1 MLKIEADD
9 SSVNSPW
16 LISKYISSW
25 DRTASDITDTVVI
38 ADNRL
43 DAIERIKYKK
53 SIAWLTSSPAY
64 RSDLRPDYHW
74 CKYDKIL
81 TFDRRILEAHSHAHL
96 FPLGGSWLR
105 STDICIGVKDKL
117 VSSIHSRKN
126 KSPNQVL
133 RLKIADDL
141 KYCIDNFGPVA
152 NNQIRYKA
160 DALQPY
166 AFSLAVENCCQDYY
180 FSEKLTDCFAT
191 GTIPIYYG
199 CPSIGKF
206 FNLDGMIIIRSYE
219 HAIEIIPT
227 LTFKHYYDR
236 IEAVKDNYTR
246 VLQYLIP
253 EDYGMSNNLF
263 Q

>member
-1 MLKIEADD
+1 MLKMNTDD
-9 SSVNSPW
+9 CSVNSPW
-16 LISKYISSW
+16 LTAKYTDW
-25 DRTASDITDTVVI
+25 DRTPSDESDTVVI

-43 DAIERIKYKK
+43 DAVDRVKYKK
-53 SIAWLTSSPAY
+53 SIVWLTSSPSY
-64 RSDLRPDYHW
+64 RRDINPRFPW
-74 CKYDKIL
+74 TKYDKVL
-81 TFDRRILEAHSHAHL
+81 TFDRRILEAHTHAHL

-105 STDICIGVKDKL
+105 DVDIGIREKSKL
-117 VSSIHSRKN
+117 ISSVQSGKGAM
-126 KSPNQVL
+126 PNQAL
-133 RLKIADDL
+133 RLKIADSMKL
-141 KYCIDNFGPVA
+141 LIDNFGNSV
-152 NNQIRYKA
+152 NRQLKYKA
-160 DALQPY
+160 DGLHSY
-166 AFSLAVENCCQDYY
+166 AFNLAVENCCQDYY
-180 FSEKLTDCFAT
+180 FTEKLTDCFAT

-199 CPSIGKF
+199 CESIGKF